1 MTRERQTN
9 DAAEISRR
17 QGRYDHRER
26 EMTEV
31 LDPQMEAMMEAA
43 KPKHEHEW
51 LQQFVGDWEYETIAN
66 CPGSPPETSRGKQSY
81 RALGDLW
88 LVGDGE
94 GEMPPAGC
102 GSMRITLGYD
112 PQKGKFV
119 GTWVGSV
126 MPMQW
131 VYEGSLDAAERV
143 LTLESDGPSFTKPGE
158 MGKYRDI
165 ITVVSDDHHTLTG
178 TYLDD
183 DSNWQEMMTT
193 HYRRKK

>member
-1 MTRERQTN
+1 
-9 DAAEISRR
+9 
-17 QGRYDHRER
+17 
-26 EMTEV
+26 MTEV

-51 LQQFVGDWEYETIAN
+51 LKKFVGEWKYETIAN
-66 CPGSPPETSRGKQSY
+66 GPNGPETSRGTQRY

-94 GEMPPAGC
+94 GDMGC
-102 GSMRITLGYD
+102 FGTAYTQITLGYD

-119 GTWVGSV
+119 GTWVGTM

-143 LTLESDGPSFTKPGE
+143 LTLDSDGPSFTKPGE
-158 MGKYRDI
+158 MGKYKDI
-165 ITVVSDDHHTLTG
+165 ITVLSEDHHTLTG
-178 TYLDD
+178 TFLDD
-183 DSNWQEMMTT
+183 DGVWQEMCTT